1 MASWPLGCCSFQN
14 ILTNPIISQTD
25 TLLPPYI
32 ISYYSSAFTIIS
44 TTTTPK
50 CTLHVLTCH
59 CTTACSTVYSK
70 SVLLE
75 WTYLQLIVTRARQ
88 SLDYSARMKELVPC
102 CDLAFKYLLKNR
114 SKLCSKDQS
123 SQQTTFSTYT
133 RLAHKSSFW
142 ARTTPDQKTMRTT
155 LRKSIHT
162 LNLGLPVCW
171 IIERHFG

>member
-1 MASWPLGCCSFQN
+1 MRLFRLFLKHDVKKKKIENSFFTVFFIVKLVTHHQSSEHNWANISETICSVMLVMASWPLGCCSFQN

-50 CTLHVLTCH
+50 CMLRFLTCH

-75 WTYLQLIVTRARQ
+75 
-88 SLDYSARMKELVPC
+88 
-102 CDLAFKYLLKNR
+102 
-114 SKLCSKDQS
+114 
-123 SQQTTFSTYT
+123 
-133 RLAHKSSFW
+133 
-142 ARTTPDQKTMRTT
+142 
-155 LRKSIHT
+155 
-162 LNLGLPVCW
+162 
-171 IIERHFG
+171 

>member
-1 MASWPLGCCSFQN
+1 MLFLKPDVTKKNRELFFLEGFVWSHQSITGLISQRQFVPKCQFLACRPLGCCSFQN

-50 CTLHVLTCH
+50 CTLRFLTCH

-88 SLDYSARMKELVPC
+88 SLDYSARMTELVPC
-102 CDLAFKYLLKNR
+102 R
-114 SKLCSKDQS
+114 E
-123 SQQTTFSTYT
+123 FS
-133 RLAHKSSFW
+133 
-142 ARTTPDQKTMRTT
+142 
-155 LRKSIHT
+155 I
-162 LNLGLPVCW
+162 
-171 IIERHFG
+171 

>member
-1 MASWPLGCCSFQN
+1 MRLFRLFLKHDVKKKKNREFLFHCFYIVKLVTHHQSSEHNWANISETICSVMLVMASWPLGCCSFQN

-50 CTLHVLTCH
+50 RTLRFLTCH
-59 CTTACSTVYSK
+59 CTTACSAVYSK

-75 WTYLQLIVTRARQ
+75 WTYLQLIVTRTRQ

-102 CDLAFKYLLKNR
+102 R
-114 SKLCSKDQS
+114 E
-123 SQQTTFSTYT
+123 FS
-133 RLAHKSSFW
+133 
-142 ARTTPDQKTMRTT
+142 
-155 LRKSIHT
+155 I
-162 LNLGLPVCW
+162 
-171 IIERHFG
+171 